1 MTEQPVSLL
10 TVDPDKP
17 SLFLPTAMSRG
28 PWAVEAL
35 HGGVGSATF
44 ARSLEH
50 LLPDQRLSRLTIDLL
65 RPYPMAGFEV
75 EVEVVRGGRSVTTTV
90 GSAVDQS
97 GRVVAR
103 ATALHQ
109 VPAPVS
115 ATTTPDF
122 SVPPG
127 PDGRDEKPMTDGSL
141 NSHGFDD
148 VGRFIMTRAPV
159 GGEPGCGRATV
170 WLRIPDLIEGEY
182 TTPWQ
187 RSVIAADCCNWFG
200 RHAESSEV
208 SFVNPDLT
216 VHLHRDPVGEWIGLD
231 VTSRWEA
238 NGVGLASAVLF
249 DTGGPV
255 GMAAQT
261 LLLRPIAQPGVSAG
275 Y

>member
-1 MTEQPVSLL
+1 MTEQPVSLF
-10 TVDPDKP
+10 TVHPDSP
-17 SLFLPTAMSRG
+17 SLFLPSAISRS
-28 PWAVEAL
+28 PWAVDTV

-44 ARSLEH
+44 ARSLER
-50 LLPDQRLSRLTIDLL
+50 LLPDQRLSRLTVDLL

-75 EVEVVRGGRSVTTTV
+75 EVEVLRGGRSVTTTV
-90 GSAVDQS
+90 GRAVDQS

-109 VPAPVS
+109 VPVPVS
-115 ATTTPDF
+115 ATTSPDF

-127 PDGRDEKPMTDGSL
+127 PDGLDEKPMTDGSL
-141 NSHGFDD
+141 NNHEFDD
-148 VGRFIMTRAPV
+148 AGCFIMTRTPV
-159 GGEPGCGRATV
+159 GGEPGCGTAIV
-170 WLRIPDLIEGEY
+170 WLRLPNLIEGED

-200 RHAESSEV
+200 RHAEPSEV

-231 VTSRWEA
+231 ITGRWEA

-255 GMAAQT
+255 GKAAQT
-261 LLLRPIAQPGVSAG
+261 LLLRSIAQPSDL
-275 Y
+275 